1 MFEKEY
7 DIAMYGSGPATI
19 FLANKLQ
26 QLNIKIIII
35 EKGEVNNI
43 NKLETIDKI
52 NGTIKFHHQN
62 NKERAS
68 SFFGTASLWNQSGV
82 GGKLQKFDA
91 IDINNKW
98 PIKFEEL
105 NLKYSEIINELSSYV
120 NIKEDYT
127 NIDDNINLT
136 EFSKFFK
143 FKYDSSRLTFK
154 F

>member
-35 EKGEVNNI
+35 EMGDIDNVN
-43 NKLETIDKI
+43 KFETIDKTKGPI
-52 NGTIKFHHQN
+52 QFHHQN

-68 SFFGTASLWNQSGV
+68 SFFGTASLWKQPGV

-105 NLKYSEIINELSSYV
+105 NLKYNEIINELSSHV

-127 NIDDNINLT
+127 NINDHINLT
-136 EFSKFFK
+136 EFNKFFK
-143 FKYDSSRLTFK
+143 FKYDSS
-154 F
+154 